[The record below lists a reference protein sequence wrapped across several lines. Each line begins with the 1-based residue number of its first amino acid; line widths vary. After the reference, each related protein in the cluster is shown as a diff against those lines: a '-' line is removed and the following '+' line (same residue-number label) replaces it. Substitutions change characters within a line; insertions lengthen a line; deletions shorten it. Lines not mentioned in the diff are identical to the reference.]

1 MDHLRDKEGMQ
12 LLRSKEP
19 KLPPTLREGGESVA
33 ISKTWFSPWSKR
45 GPFDLLKRGWGKE
58 FHKQKHK
65 DFQVEDNT
73 NSLACPIYL
82 SIFTKTFN
90 PKSSKL
96 KKKKKEEEEEEGKK
110 KERIITI
117 LQKLFWHSLKCI
129 STPWLCLLLVVDLV
143 CPFHNPRW
151 SVRKE
156 GTLKYWYNN
165 KQLRGTLY
173 FQG

>member
-1 MDHLRDKEGMQ
+1 MDHLRDKGGMQ
-12 LLRSKEP
+12 LLRSKGP

-58 FHKQKHK
+58 FHERKHK

-82 SIFTKTFN
+82 FIFTKKFN

-96 KKKKKEEEEEEGKK
+96 QKKKEGKK
-110 KERIITI
+110 KKRIIRI
-117 LQKLFWHSLKCI
+117 LQKLVWHSLKCI
-129 STPWLCLLLVVDLV
+129 STPWLYLLLVVDLV
-143 CPFHNPRW
+143 CSCHNPRW

-156 GTLKYWYNN
+156 STLKYWHNN
-165 KQLRGTLY
+165 KKLRGTLD
-173 FQG
+173 FQGKIKT

>member
-33 ISKTWFSPWSKR
+33 ISKTWFAPWSKR

-58 FHKQKHK
+58 FHKRKHK

-82 SIFTKTFN
+82 FSPRHLILSLPNF
-90 PKSSKL
+90 
-96 KKKKKEEEEEEGKK
+96 KKKKKK
-110 KERIITI
+110 
-117 LQKLFWHSLKCI
+117 
-129 STPWLCLLLVVDLV
+129 
-143 CPFHNPRW
+143 
-151 SVRKE
+151 RKE
-156 GTLKYWYNN
+156 KEKNYNN
-165 KQLRGTLY
+165 SVKISLALSKMHLY
-173 FQG
+173 SLVIPPFGSWLGLSISESKVVS

>member
-96 KKKKKEEEEEEGKK
+96 KKKKKKKKKK
-110 KERIITI
+110 KER
-117 LQKLFWHSLKCI
+117 K
-129 STPWLCLLLVVDLV
+129 
-143 CPFHNPRW
+143 
-151 SVRKE
+151 RKE
-156 GTLKYWYNN
+156 L
-165 KQLRGTLY
+165 
-173 FQG
+173 